1 MHGRDAVCRKGES
14 MLTET
19 GQSLEGSDQYFIGA
33 SDLITAVL
41 PHPLHG
47 RLVERVLLMVV
58 RNINVEGVR
67 YALSW
72 RDGAIA
78 FYQPVTPG

>member
-1 MHGRDAVCRKGES
+1 
-14 MLTET
+14 MLTEY
-19 GQSLEGSDQYFIGA
+19 GQSMEVDEEFFVGG
-33 SDLITAVL
+33 SDLITAIL

-58 RNINVEGVR
+58 KQINVEGVR

-72 RDGAIA
+72 RDGSLA
-78 FYQPVTPG
+78 FYRPIATR

>member
-1 MHGRDAVCRKGES
+1 
-14 MLTET
+14 MLTES
-19 GQSLEGSDQYFIGA
+19 GQDLEVSNEYFIGA

-41 PHPLHG
+41 PHPFHG

-58 RNINVEGVR
+58 RDINVEGVR
-67 YALSW
+67 YSLSW
-72 RDGAIA
+72 RDGAVA

>member
-1 MHGRDAVCRKGES
+1 
-14 MLTET
+14 MLTEY
-19 GQSLEGSDQYFIGA
+19 GHEMAVADEFFIGG

-41 PHPLHG
+41 PHPCHG

-58 RNINVEGVR
+58 KNINVEGVR
-67 YALSW
+67 YSLSW
-72 RDGAIA
+72 RDGAVA

>member
-1 MHGRDAVCRKGES
+1 VKENP
-14 MLTET
+14 MLTEY
-19 GQSLEGSDQYFIGA
+19 GQEMEVAEEYFIGA

-41 PHPLHG
+41 PHPFHG
-47 RLVERVLLMVV
+47 RLVERVLLMVM

-72 RDGAIA
+72 RDGAVA
-78 FYQPVTPG
+78 FYQPVPA